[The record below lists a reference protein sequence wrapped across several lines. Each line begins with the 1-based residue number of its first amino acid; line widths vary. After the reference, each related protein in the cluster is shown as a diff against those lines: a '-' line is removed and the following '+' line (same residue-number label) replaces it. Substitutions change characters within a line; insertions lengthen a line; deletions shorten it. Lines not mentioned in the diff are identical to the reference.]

1 VEIIRRSSGKSI
13 DEIAEMIFMKSIEI
27 LGGLRRLMEYRNLT
41 WLPSLAE
48 SAYAVALR
56 NEALKTHS
64 EIAKELG
71 IAENTVKNI
80 LSADEDRVMEYL
92 IGNNMEKPKEHIAG
106 GIAKLAYRALKKE
119 GRI

>member
-1 VEIIRRSSGKSI
+1 MEVIRRPSGKSV

-27 LGGLRRLMEYRNLT
+27 LGGLRKLIEYRNLT

-56 NEALKTHS
+56 NEALKTHT

-71 IAENTVKNI
+71 IAESTVKNI
-80 LSADEDRVMEYL
+80 LSADEKRVMEYL
-92 IGNNMEKPKEHIAG
+92 SGDEMRKPKEHIAG

>member
-1 VEIIRRSSGKSI
+1 VEIIRKPAGKSI
-13 DEIAEMIFMKSIEI
+13 DEVAEMIFMKSIEM
-27 LGGLRRLMEYRNLT
+27 LGGLRRLIEYRNLT

-56 NEALKTHS
+56 NVALKTHS

-71 IAENTVKNI
+71 IAESTVKNI
-80 LSADEDRVMEYL
+80 LSADEERVMEYL
-92 IGNNMEKPKEHIAG
+92 SGDEVSKPREHIAG

-119 GRI
+119 GKI